1 MMELV
6 SQMVATR
13 KMSTVCTFVYTIDQN
28 SEDIGFNFTVGVLG
42 FCIELEHLA
51 LRANRDSFMNVPSM
65 QVVGGL
71 FLDANY
77 VT

>member
-13 KMSTVCTFVYTIDQN
+13 KMSTVCTFVYTIVQN

-42 FCIELEHLA
+42 YCIVRTPCTE
-51 LRANRDSFMNVPSM
+51 
-65 QVVGGL
+65 GL
-71 FLDANY
+71 ST
-77 VT
+77 VMVM